1 MESLIFVP
9 VPKTL
14 TKPTTRDDRL
24 HIQTLYYTA
33 GWKVDDILLQNPKLT
48 RRQVDYALH
57 FRPTPQKQ
65 RCGHRPSIITPQR
78 KRLIDWATFNSLSRD
93 IPMKELPR
101 WLG

>member
-1 MESLIFVP
+1 MESSINVP
-9 VPKTL
+9 TPKTP
-14 TKPTTRDDRL
+14 TKPTSRDDRL
-24 HIQTLYYTA
+24 RIQTLYYTA
-33 GWKVDDILLQNPKLT
+33 GWAVDDILLQNPKLT

-65 RCGHRPSIITPQR
+65 RYGRHPLLSTPQR